1 MAAHADLATRL
12 RAAGVEAEMYT
23 GAPPKLMQE
32 LAANVRRGRWPV
44 AVNVKGQRA
53 DDCLIVLPLAGYEA
67 MIKDASGG
75 FDALL
80 QDVSTG
86 FDALLAEIAGDNS

>member
-1 MAAHADLATRL
+1 MAAHVDLATRL
-12 RAAGVEAEMYT
+12 QAAGVEAEMYT
-23 GAPPKLMQE
+23 GAPPKLLQA

-53 DDCLIVLPLAGYEA
+53 DDCLIVLTLAGYESLLR
-67 MIKDASGG
+67 DSSNG

-80 QDVSTG
+80 QDVSAG
-86 FDALLAEIAGDNS
+86 FDALLAEVGGDNS

>member
-1 MAAHADLATRL
+1 MAAHADLAARL
-12 RAAGVEAEMYT
+12 QAAGIEAEMYT
-23 GAPPKLMQE
+23 GAPPKLLQE
-32 LAANVRRGRWPV
+32 LAANIRRGRWPV

-53 DDCLIVLPLAGYEA
+53 DDCLIVVSLAGYEA
-67 MIKDASGG
+67 LLRDASGG